1 MCYMFDLEA
10 LVSNALD
17 NEYVLEDVPCDG
29 PTNTTLWKING
40 YGIFITLF
48 ISIKM
53 FFGIDSIV

>member
-1 MCYMFDLEA
+1 MCYMFDLET
-10 LVSNALD
+10 LVSNAPY

-29 PTNTTLWKING
+29 FTNTPLWKING

-48 ISIKM
+48 ILIKM